1 MGVVSRRVVPVCG
14 NLCFFCPSM
23 RARSRQPVKR
33 YKKLIS
39 DIFPRNQVH
48 VSPRKLNLMTEKS
61 GSFVS
66 TPQGIHYEFPNF
78 GSVKVVLCVYKK
90 LLTTCKEQISL
101 FASSLLG
108 MCRVLLEQTQ
118 QDEMQILGCST
129 LVNFMKCQVDGIYMF
144 NLEGLIPKLC
154 QMAGEIGDN
163 DKALHLRSAGM
174 QALGCLVL
182 FLGEHSHISV
192 DFDKIMSVMVENYA
206 WLQMNEGDS
215 QVQVIPISGHSIT
228 HYRTMDASKCPSYW
242 SWVCLQNMA
251 KLAKEAATVRRILEP
266 LFHIFDKENLWS
278 LDKGI
283 GCSVLLYFQELLEE
297 SGGNSDALLSTLVK
311 YLENKNV
318 AGKPLLQI
326 DIVHVTT
333 QLTCIAKQRS
343 PVAMIGAL
351 SDLIKQLKR
360 CLQNAAEMLVSGDG
374 SSKDAI
380 DLQSALENCI
390 YELSRKV
397 CTTSLYVIC
406 FFTRNSEGTQAVV
419 SDA

>member
-39 DIFPRNQVH
+39 DIFPRNQEAE
-48 VSPRKLNLMTEKS
+48 PNDRKIGKLCEYTSRNPLRI
-61 GSFVS
+61 
-66 TPQGIHYEFPNF
+66 PQ
-78 GSVKVVLCVYKK
+78 